1 MNGPIRHS
9 CYHFQPHK
17 FASLQATR
25 SPIGAKLAG
34 IGVLVFNHE
43 ASDGDGLVNRH
54 TAPTMDWNARAR
66 PLRSEARSSC
76 QESATS
82 SSNLVLETA
91 EQRAK
96 DYAAWMNSRA

>member
-1 MNGPIRHS
+1 MRP
-9 CYHFQPHK
+9 
-17 FASLQATR
+17 ATATAW
-25 SPIGAKLAG
+25 STG
-34 IGVLVFNHE
+34 IPP
-43 ASDGDGLVNRH
+43 
-54 TAPTMDWNARAR
+54 PTMDWNARAR

-76 QESATS
+76 QDEDTS

>member
-1 MNGPIRHS
+1 MESDFSVRTTP
-9 CYHFQPHK
+9 F
-17 FASLQATR
+17 QATPVSPARPAAR
-25 SPIGAKLAG
+25 STSMPP
-34 IGVLVFNHE
+34 
-43 ASDGDGLVNRH
+43 
-54 TAPTMDWNARAR
+54 PTMDWNARAR

-76 QESATS
+76 QDEDTS